1 MSEAPAAARMEILVT
16 GATGYIGNGVAGAL
30 VRRGHKVTGT
40 TRTAG
45 EAQTL
50 SDLGVEPVPVELRD
64 AAQLAELASRVSRRA
79 DITVH
84 CAFASPEEG
93 GMQQAIS
100 LEQEVTA
107 ALVRAVTAGG
117 RALVYTSGVGV
128 LAGSDGEVAPEDF
141 VPPPQAPMRWRYDLE
156 RLVAHAGGRVVRP
169 ALVYGHGGNAII
181 RDLIRQSAVRGA
193 SGYLGDGDGT
203 LPTVYLDDLVDGYVR
218 VIEKGARG
226 QTYTFVGDTTSA
238 RAVMEEVGRLV
249 GASKPAKS
257 LDPETIATEL
267 PAAQWIAG
275 DVPVAASRAREEL
288 AWTAFGPTL
297 IDELAHGE
305 YSRLASAE
313 APR

>member
-1 MSEAPAAARMEILVT
+1 
-16 GATGYIGNGVAGAL
+16 
-30 VRRGHKVTGT
+30 
-40 TRTAG
+40 
-45 EAQTL
+45 
-50 SDLGVEPVPVELRD
+50 
-64 AAQLAELASRVSRRA
+64 
-79 DITVH
+79 
-84 CAFASPEEG
+84 
-93 GMQQAIS
+93 
-100 LEQEVTA
+100 
-107 ALVRAVTAGG
+107 
-117 RALVYTSGVGV
+117 
-128 LAGSDGEVAPEDF
+128 
-141 VPPPQAPMRWRYDLE
+141 MRWRYDLE

-181 RDLIRQSAVRGA
+181 RDLIRQSALRGA

-275 DVPVAASRAREEL
+275 DVPVAATRAREEL
-288 AWTAFGPTL
+288 GWTASGPTL

-305 YSRLASAE
+305 YSRLESAE

>member
-1 MSEAPAAARMEILVT
+1 MSEAPVAARMAILVT
-16 GATGYIGNGVAGAL
+16 GATGYIGSGVPGAL

-45 EAQTL
+45 NARTL
-50 SDLGVEPVPVELRD
+50 SNLGIDLVPVELRD
-64 AAQLAELASRVSRRA
+64 AAQLAKLARRA

-84 CAFASPEEG
+84 CAFASPDEG

-117 RALVYTSGVGV
+117 RAVVYTSGVGV
-128 LAGSDGEVAPEDF
+128 LAGSDGEAAPEDF

-181 RDLIRQSAVRGA
+181 RDLIHQSAVRGA

-238 RAVMEEVGRLV
+238 RAVMEEVGRQV
-249 GASKPAKS
+249 GASKPARS

-288 AWTAFGPTL
+288 GWTASGPTL

-305 YSRLASAE
+305 YSRLESAE
-313 APR
+313 APRRRA

>member
-1 MSEAPAAARMEILVT
+1 MSEAPAAARMAILVT
-16 GATGYIGNGVAGAL
+16 GATGYIGNAVAGAL
-30 VRRGHKVTGT
+30 VRRGHQVTGT

-45 EAQTL
+45 KAQTL

-64 AAQLAELASRVSRRA
+64 AAQLADLARRA

-84 CAFASPEEG
+84 CAFASPQEG

-100 LEQEVTA
+100 LEQQVTA

-117 RALVYTSGVGV
+117 STLVYTSGVGV
-128 LAGSDGEVAPEDF
+128 LAGNDGEATPEDF

-181 RDLIRQSAVRGA
+181 RDLIRQSAARGA

-218 VIEKGARG
+218 VIEKGASG

-238 RAVMEEVGRLV
+238 RAVIDAVGRLV

-257 LDPETIATEL
+257 LDPETIASEL

-275 DVPVAASRAREEL
+275 DVPATASRAREEL
-288 AWTAFGPTL
+288 GWSASGPTL
-297 IDELAHGE
+297 TDELAYGE
-305 YSRLASAE
+305 YSRLESAE